1 MNSGMVQIQLRVKLR
16 NNPKVEIGKTLLIL
30 LATNLLKAKVHKTEQ
45 TQASIT
51 IHLTIS
57 KWDKSEAVYKREC
70 FSINRFTKQ

>member
-1 MNSGMVQIQLRVKLR
+1 MNSEMVQIQLRVKLR
-16 NNPKVEIGKTLLIL
+16 TNLKAEIGKTILIL

-57 KWDKSEAVYKREC
+57 KWDKSEVVYKRG
-70 FSINRFTKQ
+70 FSSINQSTKQ